1 VGGYKSKQEEEK
13 KNKVN
18 QEGRN
23 KNDDS
28 IWLTLIIS
36 SYFFEC
42 GITLSLVYRA
52 LHHCHPYSSPAK
64 SSRINDTD
72 YANESGDHFLT
83 ALSSSLTFIYLFFYL
98 LQFRIEK

>member
-28 IWLTLIIS
+28 IWLTLIVS

-42 GITLSLVYRA
+42 GITLSCVGPFITVIHIHRQPKA
-52 LHHCHPYSSPAK
+52 L
-64 SSRINDTD
+64 
-72 YANESGDHFLT
+72 E
-83 ALSSSLTFIYLFFYL
+83 
-98 LQFRIEK
+98 